1 MKKLMLLIVALVGS
15 YISFV
20 SIDKFILEISLIQY
34 VFIEIIIT
42 MFHWLYNKVKQE
54 TVINLN

>member
-1 MKKLMLLIVALVGS
+1 MLLIVALVGS